1 MGFAA
6 GDYLVVSQ
14 VRLNVNSLGSGT
26 AGVIITVSAQMSGTS
41 SFSSSN
47 PITFTNSNVPVA
59 TATPPSLTVR
69 VTSAGAM
76 QTCGL
81 PIGTFKIKIT
91 ENYPAAI
98 TSTSDETGFTPS
110 VLPAP
115 ANGSQVV
122 VTLAGVPAGM
132 SVAFGT
138 AGVPAGNSVQTVT
151 GPTTFTLSS
160 TTGTAI
166 QTVPAGGGNLTWTFI
181 AANGND
187 STAVSEST
195 TLNFTIGAVTSGA
208 FTANSP
214 FPPIGST
221 VNPTA
226 TVSYGPVVPTSTLPI
241 TPVGFATYPEAAAAG
256 IATIGDCVT
265 NILFP
270 YMTNQGGFDTSF
282 SFANTSSDALAF
294 GAGNG
299 ATATNGSCV
308 MTFWPTSDT
317 TLASASPLGTTLQLT
332 TLPTIPAGSV
342 YAFNQSQT
350 IFSGQTGYA
359 IAVCRFLN
367 AHAFAFQ
374 INGYMLAGG
383 PHISNGYLGLV
394 IPNPV
399 SGRTGANGETLVH

>member
-1 MGFAA
+1 LPQQARYEGVTETMGAVVLQATGNGTIPAGSSVTVVYGGTITKTSSLANLSGSFNSASCAGAGCVGNPFNNFTPPAGLAPGFTISASGNQLTIQFTGTQGATVNASSQMGFEA

-59 TATPPSLTVR
+59 TATPPSLTVK
-69 VTSAGAM
+69 VGAANSI
-76 QTCGL
+76 QTCSI
-81 PIGTFKIKIT
+81 PISTFTVKIT

-98 TSTSDETGFTPS
+98 TSISDETGFTPS

-138 AGVPAGNSVQTVT
+138 AGVPAGNSAQTVT

-187 STAVSEST
+187 STAVSETT

-208 FTANSP
+208 FTMNSP
-214 FPPIGST
+214 
-221 VNPTA
+221 
-226 TVSYGPVVPTSTLPI
+226 LP
-241 TPVGFATYPEAAAAG
+241 FR
-256 IATIGDCVT
+256 
-265 NILFP
+265 
-270 YMTNQGGFDTSF
+270 
-282 SFANTSSDALAF
+282 SD
-294 GAGNG
+294 
-299 ATATNGSCV
+299 
-308 MTFWPTSDT
+308 
-317 TLASASPLGTTLQLT
+317 
-332 TLPTIPAGSV
+332 
-342 YAFNQSQT
+342 
-350 IFSGQTGYA
+350 
-359 IAVCRFLN
+359 R
-367 AHAFAFQ
+367 
-374 INGYMLAGG
+374 
-383 PHISNGYLGLV
+383 
-394 IPNPV
+394 
-399 SGRTGANGETLVH
+399 R